1 MPEETRYSRT
11 NPSHITFAKQPPSN
25 PNDIRVS
32 EIAIDV
38 IVEDAALNDTDR
50 EIVTRWLPVLLLD
63 YFLPVTVIADL
74 SAKGT
79 LDTRLRQLESYLG
92 KAHGILESEDG
103 IVRAL
108 IGRERRRLSASL
120 ETQHPSEYEIF
131 LERCSA
137 AATQEI
143 EAQIERIGHLLEEV
157 SRLRSDPLLSAASV
171 DGARPKNSSNLPILY
186 LGRQIRNCWQHQL
199 RRSPE
204 ISHSSP
210 YVQFA
215 QAIYGLVG
223 QDTSAYQT
231 LRSRLQKVESEVESK
246 ST

>member
-1 MPEETRYSRT
+1 MAEETRYSRT
-11 NPSHITFAKQPPSN
+11 NPTHITFTKQPPSN

-50 EIVTRWLPVLLLD
+50 EIVTRWLPVVLLD
-63 YFLPVTVIADL
+63 YFLPETVIADL

-79 LDTRLRQLESYLG
+79 LDTRLGQLESYLG

-131 LERCSA
+131 LERCSGS
-137 AATQEI
+137 ATHEI
-143 EAQIERIGHLLEEV
+143 KAQIESIGHLLEEV

-186 LGRQIRNCWQHQL
+186 LGRQIRNCWQQQL

-204 ISHSSP
+204 IGHSSP

-215 QAIYGLVG
+215 KAIYGLVG
-223 QDTSAYQT
+223 RDTSSYQT
-231 LRSRLQKVESEVESK
+231 LRSRLKNVESEVEDK
-246 ST
+246 SM